1 MNVKSGIDVK
11 ADDLEVLW
19 GARSIA
25 QPLGVSERRAFYM
38 LETGA
43 IPGAK
48 KVAGRWAI
56 TRARLRELF
65 EAE

>member
-1 MNVKSGIDVK
+1 MNVNSGIDCK
-11 ADDLEVLW
+11 SADLDVLW
-19 GARSIA
+19 GARAIA
-25 QPLGVSERRAFYM
+25 QPLGVSERRCFHM

-56 TRARLRELF
+56 TRSRLRELF
-65 EAE
+65 EE